1 MRQII
6 FAFFL
11 LILTALPAMAAP
23 QSANNLKNFDLV
35 WRTVYKEHFDPN
47 FGGVDWKDL
56 YRIYRPRVEQAKNLA
71 EFTRIIN
78 EMLFKL
84 KLSHLM
90 VFSENDLKTY
100 IPTLFAEGSVGINL
114 RWVQN
119 RAIITRIK
127 RGSPADKAGLRP
139 GYVINRINGRLTSE
153 FLTEVQWPPPLNQ
166 QNRSNLT
173 ASYLMGLL
181 DGPPGTHVKLGYS
194 DETDQA
200 HQLEIIRDP
209 RGAGQIISP
218 AMPAFHIEFEAR
230 LLPNDIGYIWF
241 NHFAP
246 PVDIFFEQALQDF
259 QNTRGLIIDLRGN
272 PGGYFSIM
280 DRIVA
285 RLVETE
291 GNLYQLQFRDK
302 TIQRKIKPAET
313 TYKQPIAILIDVTS
327 MSTSEL
333 FSACM
338 QALGRA
344 IIIGERSPG
353 YLLGA
358 KWIRLQNN
366 LFFMHTNLLPLP
378 LSGRIVEGNGIIPN
392 IEIALE
398 HNLLLKGKD
407 SQLEAAREYFLKMQ
421 QD

>member
-291 GNLYQLQFRDK
+291 VNLYQLQFRDK
-302 TIQRKIKPAET
+302 TIQRMIKPAET